1 MKSVNE
7 KDVNTLHQQI
17 NDNTAAKENDVHN
30 LRQEL
35 NEISINKNCI
45 EQEWN
50 KSEQCNKN
58 MKEQL
63 TIAHAAIFTTVA
75 IAAVVVGM
83 FVMVVEVQW
92 DRGTERDNLLQI

>member
-17 NDNTAAKENDVHN
+17 NDITAAKENDVQN

-50 KSEQCNKN
+50 KSEQCNKKN
-58 MKEQL
+58 EG
-63 TIAHAAIFTTVA
+63 TTYDRTRSNIHNSGNCRCCGWNVCYDRRG
-75 IAAVVVGM
+75 AVG
-83 FVMVVEVQW
+83 Q
-92 DRGTERDNLLQI
+92 RN